1 MSIVSDEL
9 LIMVNTLP
17 PAWVA
22 LRVLAGVGLI
32 SIGFII
38 GRIILEKFG
47 VPLVTLTEFVGYT
60 FAVISVGVVGW
71 VLYAFMFGW

>member
-38 GRIILEKFG
+38 GRIILEKLG
-47 VPLVTLTEFVGYT
+47 CRL
-60 FAVISVGVVGW
+60 
-71 VLYAFMFGW
+71 